1 MNILNIT
8 LIMFVE
14 YIHRSES
21 VSYCK
26 SFMRS
31 NWIYLVIHSPTN
43 ENFSLR
49 SHFSEVTSKKSLF
62 RSELSIIDCRICT
75 NCLLDHYSTGLRIAR
90 DCNLNKIKLDAC
102 LVSQTADPDYQSVI
116 TNHWLGRQ
124 YTVSRQYTIRLERS
138 AEVVDPTEKGPTNR
152 EPPKR
157 DQPKEANEISLANL
171 SETRHLA

>member
-1 MNILNIT
+1 MKT
-8 LIMFVE
+8 
-14 YIHRSES
+14 
-21 VSYCK
+21 
-26 SFMRS
+26 
-31 NWIYLVIHSPTN
+31 
-43 ENFSLR
+43 
-49 SHFSEVTSKKSLF
+49 SHWEVTSQKSLF

-90 DCNLNKIKLDAC
+90 DCNLNKIKLNAC

-157 DQPKEANEISLANL
+157 DQPKERQTRSASLTFPKHGTWPNYRHQGRGVRGKVRLQLKGFKSNL
-171 SETRHLA
+171 QIGNSKRTIGAQ